1 MSANKNQ
8 KSSEAVLAAKLAAGV
23 QKHFTGTTPIL
34 IGGSTLT
41 PAQVT
46 AQLDQLATLR
56 SDVDAARTV
65 LKKKL
70 DDEKKEVPMLRP
82 FYVSVIAFVRA
93 AYEGSPEVLADF
105 GLTPKKVRK
114 ALSSEQLAA
123 AAAKRASTRA
133 ARGTI
138 GKKKKAAIKGNVT
151 GVVVTPIT
159 APSAPEPSA
168 TNAPSASNGAG
179 SASGVVNGTAIH
191 GPAAAH

>member
-1 MSANKNQ
+1 MSGSNNS
-8 KSSEAVLAAKLAAGV
+8 KSSEAVLATKLAAGI

-34 IGGSTLT
+34 IGGSTFT

-56 SDVDAARTV
+56 NDVDAARAV

-70 DDEKKEVPMLRP
+70 ADEKKQAPVLRP
-82 FYVSVIAFVRA
+82 FYISVVAFVRA
-93 AYEGSPEVLADF
+93 AYEGSPVVLADF
-105 GLTPKKVRK
+105 GLTPKKARK
-114 ALSSEQLAA
+114 SLSSEQRAV

-133 ARGTI
+133 ARGTM
-138 GKKKKAAIKGNVT
+138 GKKKRAAIKGNVT

-159 APSAPEPSA
+159 APSAPEPTA
-168 TNAPSASNGAG
+168 TNAPSAGNGAG
-179 SASGVVNGTAIH
+179 SAPSVVNGAATH